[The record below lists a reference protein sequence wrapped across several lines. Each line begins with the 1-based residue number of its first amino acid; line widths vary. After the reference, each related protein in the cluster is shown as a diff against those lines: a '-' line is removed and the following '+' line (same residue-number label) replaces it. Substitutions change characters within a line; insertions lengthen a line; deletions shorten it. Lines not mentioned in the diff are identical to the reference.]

1 MTDCSKAELM
11 KTLVCKTDP
20 KRPSSKVIEAAAER
34 ILEGKLVVFP
44 TETVY
49 GIGANAFDERA
60 CGEIYRVKGRASD
73 NPLIVHVYS
82 IEDALKL
89 GRFSREHAE
98 ALSKIWPCPLTVIV
112 NGRGKLPETVTAGLD
127 SVAIRCPKGRV
138 IRSIIKKAGVPIA
151 APSANISTKPSSTKG
166 EHAIGYFRGKVS
178 MIIDGGEA
186 DYGIESTILDLRSFR
201 ILRPGAF
208 TQEQITKAFGRKPI
222 IGRLA
227 EGTASA
233 KRVISPG
240 TKYRHYAPST
250 PLFVYT
256 GDRRAVCSILRP
268 FGKSAA
274 FIGSVESCRM
284 FKGTGVRCISLGTSK
299 SVRIR
304 VHSLFDKLIELDS
317 LGVRFAVI
325 EQFNGKGL
333 GYAAMNRIRKAS
345 SHKSFSGSDGLKRLI
360 DNI

>member
-1 MTDCSKAELM
+1 ME
-11 KTLVCKTDP
+11 TLVFKTDP
-20 KRPSSKVIEAAAER
+20 KRPSQRTIDAAAEA
-34 ILEGKLVVFP
+34 ILNGRLVVFP

-49 GIGANAFDERA
+49 GIGADAFNEKA
-60 CGEIYRVKGRASD
+60 CRNIYKVKGRASD

-82 IEDALKL
+82 VEDAMKL
-89 GRFSREHAE
+89 GSFSREHAK
-98 ALSKIWPCPLTVIV
+98 ALSRIWPGPLTVIV
-112 NGRGKLPETVTAGLD
+112 KGRGILPETVTAGLD
-127 SVAIRCPKGRV
+127 SVAIRCPRGRV

-166 EHAIGYFRGKVS
+166 EHAIGYFRGKVA

-208 TQEQITKAFGRKPI
+208 TPEQIERAFGRKPVL
-222 IGRLA
+222 GRLA

-256 GDRRAVCSILRP
+256 GDRRAVYSLVRP
-268 FGKSAA
+268 FGRSAA
-274 FIGSVESCRM
+274 FIGSEESCNM
-284 FKGTGVRCISLGTSK
+284 FKGTGVRCISLGPSK
-299 SVRIR
+299 SLRIR
-304 VHSLFDKLIELDS
+304 VHRLFDKLIELDS
-317 LGVRFAVI
+317 VGVKFGVV
-325 EQFNGKGL
+325 EQFDGKGL
-333 GYAAMNRIRKAS
+333 GYAAMNRLRKAS
-345 SHKSFSGSDGLKRLI
+345 SHKSFSTSEELKKLI